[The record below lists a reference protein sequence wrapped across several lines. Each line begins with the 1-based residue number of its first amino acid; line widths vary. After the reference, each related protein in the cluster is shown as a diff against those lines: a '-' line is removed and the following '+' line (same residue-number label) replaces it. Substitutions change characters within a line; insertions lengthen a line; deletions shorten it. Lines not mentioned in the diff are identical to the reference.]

1 MSSALNLSALEAM
14 NTLPFEL
21 TANRQPSTGLFQ
33 RYLETTGYMDLSLHT
48 SLEAV
53 SSELYTVWNTLNDSL
68 EGVVFRHPKKCR
80 KSEQRWSFGPFEVLN
95 ADALQECGETYGW
108 FASPEEAKDRM
119 IMAFFDI
126 DSNDNPTL

>member
-1 MSSALNLSALEAM
+1 M

-21 TANRQPSTGLFQ
+21 TANRQPSAGLIQ
-33 RYLETTGYMDLSLHT
+33 RYLDTTGYMDLSLHT

-53 SSELYTVWNTLNDSL
+53 SSNLYTVWNTLDDSL
-68 EGVVFRHPKKCR
+68 EGLVFRHPKKCH
-80 KSEQRWSFGPFEVLN
+80 KSEQRWSFGPPEVVQLN
-95 ADALQECGETYGW
+95 AVEECGETYGW